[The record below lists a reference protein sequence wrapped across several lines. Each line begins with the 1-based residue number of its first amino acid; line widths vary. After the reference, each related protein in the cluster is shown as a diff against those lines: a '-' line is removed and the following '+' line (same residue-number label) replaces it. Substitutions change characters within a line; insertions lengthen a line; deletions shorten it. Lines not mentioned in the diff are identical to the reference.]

1 MTPPLPTTAELG
13 LDPDAQK
20 VDQLARDVLRD
31 NYVHLH
37 IERVE
42 LSEDPVEGTT
52 EVRCRLSRSGSG
64 ETRDIEGKGVGLV
77 DAFVDGMMK
86 AYAQEYPSLKTI
98 SIADFQMGSGFDQAQ
113 GRRSDAAAV
122 ATLRVRNSE
131 GNQFEFQRATPSVT
145 RSALRVALDA
155 LTFFIN
161 SERAYV
167 QLHLAMKD
175 AGARRRS
182 DLVERYRSQMSTLVQ
197 ATSYSEV
204 IERIRSEHDG

>member
-1 MTPPLPTTAELG
+1 MTPPLPETAELG

-20 VDQLARDVLRD
+20 VDQLAREILRE

-37 IERVE
+37 IERLELVE
-42 LSEDPVEGTT
+42 QDGST
-52 EVRCRLSRSGSG
+52 EVRCVLQQAGSG
-64 ETRDIEGKGVGLV
+64 EERAIDGKGVGLV
-77 DAFVDGMMK
+77 DAFVDGVMK

-98 SIADFQMGSGFDQAQ
+98 AIADFSMGSGFDQAQ

-122 ATLRVRNSE
+122 ATLRVKNSS
-131 GNQFEFQRATPSVT
+131 GVQFQFHRATPSVT
-145 RSALRVALDA
+145 RSSVRVALDA

-161 SERAYV
+161 SERAFV

-175 AGARRRS
+175 ARERRRS
-182 DLVERYRSQMSTLVQ
+182 DLVERYRSQMSTLVN

-204 IERIRSEHDG
+204 IERIRSEAE